1 MSNQKNQTSANAE
14 ATEKKMTKY
23 DRKVQ
28 ARKEAAARE
37 KRQRTISRITA
48 VAVLVIAVL
57 IIVAVPITKRVNAK
71 KEYFR
76 IGEHSVN
83 KIEYNFYFNTF
94 TSYARSMYSYF
105 GMIDTSKALSE
116 QAYSENE
123 TWQQFFDQMTVENL
137 VQCFALADD
146 AKTKGLTYDVSSEI
160 TEFYDSLSAS
170 AQENEQSL
178 SQYLKDTF
186 GAYASK
192 STLENALTVYLTAGK
207 HNEYLLEQ
215 NKPSEDE
222 VTSYYNENKN
232 SYDTVNYQAFEVA
245 AEVAENASEEDIKAA
260 MEKAKAAADEFK
272 TRLDAGESFADL
284 YTEYNKADENTEA
297 SEDEDTDA
305 DTEENTDPSLHE
317 NTKFSSAD
325 TAYRDWLFDEK
336 RAPMDTEVIADEA
349 GSSYHIVSF
358 LARTC
363 PEDTNETI
371 SDTLAS
377 DAVSDYITPM
387 YDNYPLN
394 DSKDNLNLASI
405 QTEDAE

>member
-14 ATEKKMTKY
+14 ANEKKMTKY

-28 ARKEAAARE
+28 ARKEAADRE

-57 IIVAVPITKRVNAK
+57 IIIAVPITKRVNAK

-94 TSYARSMYSYF
+94 TSYARSMYTYF
-105 GMIDTSKALSE
+105 GMIDSSKALSE
-116 QAYSENE
+116 QAYSENK
-123 TWQQFFDQMTVENL
+123 TWQQFFDEMTVENL

-146 AKTKGLTYDVSSEI
+146 AKAKGLTYDVASEI

-192 STLENALTVYLTAGK
+192 STLEDALTVYLTAGK

-222 VTSYYNENKN
+222 VTAYYNENKN
-232 SYDTVNYQAFEVA
+232 NYDTVNYQSFEVA
-245 AEVAENASEEDIKAA
+245 AEVAEDASEDDIKAA

-272 TRLDAGESFADL
+272 ARLDAGEAFTDL
-284 YTEYNKADENTEA
+284 YNEYNKSDEST
-297 SEDEDTDA
+297 EDEDTDA

-336 RAPMDTEVIADEA
+336 RAPMDSEVISDEA
-349 GSSYHIVSF
+349 GNSYHIVSF

-377 DAVSDYITPM
+377 NAVSDYITPL

-394 DSKDNLNLASI
+394 DSKDHLNLASI